1 MEITALLLSRVQF
14 AGTISFHII
23 FPAFTVGLAA
33 YLCFLEGMSL
43 KTGMSV
49 YRRLFEFWLRVFAI
63 AFGLGVVTGIV
74 MAFQFG
80 TNWSELSRRTG
91 SIQGP
96 LLGYESFT
104 AFALEASFFGVLM
117 FGRNRVRPGFYFLA
131 CFMVAFGTTMSS
143 FWIMVNNSW
152 MQWPVG
158 FIVREDGVYEPT
170 DWIAIIFSPV
180 AWVRFPHMLLAAY
193 LTSAFCVA
201 ATGAWHLLRGRFK
214 SEAGVMLRTGL
225 GLAAILV
232 PIQIGF
238 GHLTGDY
245 VHDKQPAKF
254 AAIEGRWNDE
264 QPATEVLIAWPDEET
279 EQNYFQV
286 GVPYLGSLIGSMSFT
301 SKEVGL
307 RSFPVEDRPRVLIPF
322 FAFRIMVGCGLLMLF
337 LAWVGTAYSWAGR
350 IEQQRWL
357 LWGTFCSFPV
367 GFIATLTGWF
377 VAEVGRQP
385 WTVYGVLRTAEAAT
399 PFLAKSQV
407 AFSLALFGV
416 VYSILFVFGSIYIYV
431 LLKRGPIQGLRP
443 NDVVGNP
450 KRPLSES
457 HDTAMAA
464 TQERF
469 P

>member
-1 MEITALLLSRVQF
+1 MEITTLLLSRVQF
-14 AGTISFHII
+14 AATMSFHII

-43 KTGMSV
+43 KTGKSV
-49 YRRLFEFWLRVFAI
+49 YRRLFEFWLRIFAI

-80 TNWSELSRRTG
+80 TNWSELSRMTG

-117 FGRNRVRPGFYFLA
+117 FGRQRVYPSFYFFA
-131 CFMVAFGTTMSS
+131 CLMVALGTTMSS

-158 FIVREDGVYEPT
+158 FVLRHDGVYQPT
-170 DWIAIIFSPV
+170 DWFAIIFSPV
-180 AWVRFPHMLLAAY
+180 AWVRFPHMLFAAY

-201 ATGAWHLLRGRFK
+201 AAGAWHLLRGRFLE
-214 SEAGVMLRTGL
+214 EAAVMLRTGL
-225 GLAAILV
+225 GLAAVLI
-232 PIQIGF
+232 PIQLGF

-254 AAIEGRWNDE
+254 AALEGRWNDE
-264 QPATEVLIAWPDEET
+264 QPAPEVLIAWPDERT
-279 EQNYFQV
+279 EQNYFQIA
-286 GVPYLGSLIGSMSFT
+286 VPYLGSLIGSMTLT
-301 SKEVGL
+301 SKEIGL
-307 RSFPVEDRPRVLIPF
+307 KSFRVEDRPPVLIPF
-322 FAFRIMVGCGLLMLF
+322 LAFRIMVGCGLLMLF
-337 LAWVGTAYSWAGR
+337 IAWVGTAYSWTDR

-357 LWGTFCSFPV
+357 LWITFCSFPL

-377 VAEVGRQP
+377 TAEVGRQP
-385 WTVYGVLRTAEAAT
+385 WAVYGVLRTAESAT
-399 PFLAKSQV
+399 PFLEFSQV
-407 AFSLALFGV
+407 AFSLAIFGA
-416 VYSILFVFGSIYIYV
+416 VYSILFVFGSVYIYV
-431 LLKRGPIQGLRP
+431 LLKRGPIGGLASD
-443 NDVVGNP
+443 DVVGNP
-450 KRPLSES
+450 KRPLSAS
-457 HDTAMAA
+457 RDVAMAA
-464 TQERF
+464 TKERL